1 MTNLRLNDFQ
11 RKTLDEVV
19 VSVDYEKK
27 GLKTTIAFVTCKNGY
42 EVVGTSGCVNPKDFN
57 FEIGKHYAL
66 VDALNQIGKLEG
78 YYRQGI
84 EDLKGQWT
92 TININVNKEIS
103 KLNGNKVANEIVE
116 GLKKYSDR
124 KEEE

>member
-42 EVVGTSGCVNPKDFN
+42 EVVGISGCVDPKDFN

-78 YYRQGI
+78 YYRQGMNH
-84 EDLKGQWT
+84 DRNQWT
-92 TININVNKEIS
+92 TININLDKSFE
-103 KLNGNKVANEIVE
+103 KLNGQQLSDAIVE
-116 GLKKYSDR
+116 QLKRNNR
-124 KEEE
+124 KEGI

>member
-42 EVVGTSGCVNPKDFN
+42 EVVGTSGCVDPKDFN

-78 YYRQGI
+78 YYRQGMNH
-84 EDLKGQWT
+84 DRNQWT
-92 TININVNKEIS
+92 TININLDKSFE
-103 KLNGNKVANEIVE
+103 KLNGQKLSDAIIEQ
-116 GLKKYSDR
+116 LKRNTR
-124 KEEE
+124 KEEI